1 MEAQT
6 IETLADGS
14 TNFRLTNVGG
24 LNSQGVEVEASA
36 LVGQGLTLTASATFL
51 DAKYTSFAAAQCYPL
66 QTAAQGCTGTP
77 ARQNLTGERAV
88 QAPKQK
94 FLIGAR
100 YSHAISGSLEGFV
113 QANYQYQ
120 SDVYYVAEDPQTFQP
135 SYGITNLGLGL
146 RDESG
151 KWQLVAFVNNLTDE
165 QYYPAIANTAGNWGN
180 KVATQALLPRDF
192 ERYAGVR
199 FTLDFK

>member
-1 MEAQT
+1 M
-6 IETLADGS
+6 
-14 TNFRLTNVGG
+14 
-24 LNSQGVEVEASA
+24 
-36 LVGQGLTLTASATFL
+36 
-51 DAKYTSFAAAQCYPL
+51 
-66 QTAAQGCTGTP
+66 
-77 ARQNLTGERAV
+77 

-151 KWQLVAFVNNLTDE
+151 KWQVVAFVNNLSDE
-165 QYYPAIANTAGNWGN
+165 QYYPAIVNTAGNWGN